1 MRPQTTQTTHWTLA
15 FWRPLGGLFYR
26 PWGPSKTV
34 FLYATSYFRLYS
46 DCIADSIATVT
57 NLLPTVLSQKSTVF
71 RLCLVSGASGAAEK
85 SGKGGGGVFLFFLGT
100 AGSLLWETVLQK
112 NSAWKIKKKRIPEK
126 NECRKLEAKLVS
138 GLLPL
143 WRLEIAF
150 QPRITIGNGNPVPKV
165 STRATPFLGSRFRP
179 TLGSVLW
186 TLNPKK
192 PETVIQK
199 KLHPMI

>member
-85 SGKGGGGVFLFFLGT
+85 SGKGGGRFLVFSGDGWVTFMGNSFAKKLG
-100 AGSLLWETVLQK
+100 LE
-112 NSAWKIKKKRIPEK
+112 NKKKRIPEK